1 MKTCTRLSIQQIAV
15 LMLTLALS
23 ACATSGMSVH
33 DSFEPTAETFE
44 RDRQAI
50 LSQAGE
56 YSVDFQFKE
65 TLAVRPGYKLTDPYL
80 SKAEEIVELIEDSG
94 KRIDLQ
100 HILLV
105 TRGEK
110 QRVVKHWRQTW
121 IYEPEVIYEF
131 KGKRTWKPRHL
142 SSAESRGK
150 WAQIVYQVDDS
161 PRYTGVGRWHHDGNL
176 SSWESRSWRP
186 LPRREYTK
194 RSDYHVLVARNR
206 HTLTPTGWVH
216 EQDNYK
222 LVLGD
227 KENPII
233 AREVGFNV
241 YDRVDNVDFSKVK
254 KYWKATK
261 EFWAEVREA
270 WAKLR
275 DGKRTVQ
282 LKHKWKGRLMF
293 MYMFALAQEAILKP
307 GTENHK
313 ERVEKMKAVLAG
325 FLVDPPE
332 AIPSH
337 SPN

>member
-1 MKTCTRLSIQQIAV
+1 MIDKTKLPLIHVATVV
-15 LMLTLALS
+15 LITALS
-23 ACATSGMSVH
+23 ACATPGGTMGGSV
-33 DSFEPTAETFE
+33 EPTEETFQQ
-44 RDRQAI
+44 DRKAI

-65 TLAVRPGYKLTDPYL
+65 TLAVREGYELTKPYL
-80 SKAEEIVELIEDSG
+80 SKANEIVELIEDSG
-94 KRIDLQ
+94 KKIDLQ

-105 TRGEK
+105 TKGDK
-110 QRVVKHWRQTW
+110 SRVVKHWRQTW
-121 IYEPEVIYEF
+121 IYEPEYIYEF
-131 KGKRTWKPRHL
+131 KGLRTWEPRKL
-142 SSAESRGK
+142 SRAEARGK

-194 RSDYHVLVARNR
+194 RSDYQVLVARNR

-241 YDRVDNVDFSKVK
+241 YDRVEGFDFSPVR
-254 KYWKATK
+254 KYWKATG
-261 EFWAEVREA
+261 EFWSHVRKA
-270 WAKLR
+270 WASIR

-293 MYMFALAQEAILKP
+293 MYMFALAQNVITDPAPEKSEGRIA
-307 GTENHK
+307 
-313 ERVEKMKAVLAG
+313 KMKAVLDG
-325 FLVDPPE
+325 FLVAKPE
-332 AIPSH
+332 PIPTH
-337 SPN
+337 TP